1 MLRRAFSLF
10 SRAIISGLFPPA
22 CSFCDATDADG
33 EWLLCRECMH
43 SIKWVTEPFCRQCG
57 RSWSGLSQEGLGIC
71 GSCLSSPPSY
81 DTARYGAYYDA
92 ELRKAIIRLK
102 FSGVLYLRRTLSYVM
117 IETFERY
124 FRETHF
130 DLIIPVPMHHKRLIS
145 RGFNQVVVLG
155 EKLASYTGIRL
166 DRTSLRKVKDTLPQV
181 GLSRAERIHN
191 LKGSM
196 AVIRPDAVEGK
207 SVLLMDDVA
216 TSGATIHQ
224 AARTLKK
231 AGASQ
236 VHSLVLAL
244 RPRVTVE
251 SVEGGDDHFSSG

>member
-1 MLRRAFSLF
+1 MLRRGVSRV
-10 SRAIISGLFPPA
+10 SRAIISGLFPPV
-22 CSFCDATDADG
+22 CSFCDATGADG
-33 EWLLCRECMH
+33 DWLLCTECMH
-43 SIKWVTEPFCRQCG
+43 SIKWVIEPFCRQCG
-57 RSWSGLSQEGLGIC
+57 RFWSGVSQNGPGIC

-81 DTARYGAYYDA
+81 DSARYGAYYQA

-102 FSGVLYLRRTLSYVM
+102 FSGALYLRRTLSYVM
-117 IETFERY
+117 IQTFDRY

-155 EKLASYTGIRL
+155 EELASYTGIRL

-181 GLSRAERIHN
+181 GLSRAERIQN
-191 LKGSM
+191 LTGSM
-196 AVIRPDAVEGK
+196 AIIRPDAVKGK

-224 AARTLKK
+224 AARTLKI

-236 VHSLVLAL
+236 VHCLVLAL
-244 RPRVTVE
+244 RPQITTE
-251 SVEGGDDHFSSG
+251 PVEGGG